1 MGTIL
6 HEMGHYTQF
15 WIHRGYNHYNDI
27 PKLLKESWASYA
39 GWYMGELYYSVQ
51 RLLPIPF
58 EDDITRQ
65 ARQSWHPAMA
75 NPYYY
80 YSPLFVDLRDNYNQC
95 ERLNNSRYAN
105 DAIKNVP
112 YSLINKLAR
121 SSFWTGVK
129 KLLRDHFSS
138 WYYTETQLNEFLV
151 QWDKY
156 FAANP
161 L

>member
-1 MGTIL
+1 MCI
-6 HEMGHYTQF
+6 
-15 WIHRGYNHYNDI
+15 RD
-27 PKLLKESWASYA
+27 S
-39 GWYMGELYYSVQ
+39 
-51 RLLPIPF
+51 
-58 EDDITRQ
+58 
-65 ARQSWHPAMA
+65 
-75 NPYYY
+75 YY

-121 SSFWTGVK
+121 ESSWTGVK
-129 KLLRDHFSS
+129 KVLREHISS
-138 WYYTETQLNEFLV
+138 GYYTETQLNDFLV